1 MITMLPHALNKHWV
15 EASGDVERLN
25 ARPAPDRTRYLG
37 LHSMRQ
43 GGRLARARPVS
54 GGGTPLAVCL
64 KEAERILCVTTRQR
78 VRDQDTCLW
87 LFTAGCTFERP
98 DLGQAAGHIVVVDF
112 DNPLRSIGR
121 CAAWAE
127 CWHGEHRFPD

>member
-1 MITMLPHALNKHWV
+1 MP
-15 EASGDVERLN
+15 
-25 ARPAPDRTRYLG
+25 G
-37 LHSMRQ
+37 LHLIALDTSGSMRQ
-43 GGRLARARPVS
+43 GGRLARVKNYSACLIEQATRAARSARARPVS

-98 DLGQAAGHIVVVDF
+98 DLRQAAGHIVVVDF